1 MDSLQK
7 WSMIEIYS
15 VAFWVLAVIS
25 IILQD
30 RKAESGVTKVASLT
44 TVVKFIPTLSAV
56 VFVLLFRPPT
66 LFTIL
71 LAAALVFCT
80 VGDIGMEVDLV
91 PGIGMFL
98 IAHILYTINFLWQS
112 IVAGITTIPLV
123 LAAGCFA
130 LGVVYV
136 FMFIR
141 YLRSSG
147 PEIPPFI
154 LKAGSLYFVIL
165 AATLSTSIL
174 LWQTTGAILGYI
186 PVLGAIIF
194 IVSDSFIAIN
204 EFHHKLSHH
213 EFYIMPTYYLAIYL
227 LSLGVFVFAI

>member
-1 MDSLQK
+1 
-7 WSMIEIYS
+7 MIEIYS